1 MPKFNLGNQLC
12 CVPYLRLSFEG
23 DDDIDENNNNYGC
36 ISNDYQNIDGNG
48 ENMKQAGKHWV
59 LTQMLTRIVNNS

>member
-1 MPKFNLGNQLC
+1 MPKFNLGNLLC

-36 ISNDYQNIDGNG
+36 ISNDYQNMMAI
-48 ENMKQAGKHWV
+48 V
-59 LTQMLTRIVNNS
+59 RI